1 MEVNNTTEQSQ
12 NTTNPQQ
19 IPATPPPEHDTF
31 MQATRKA
38 LGALERFVGW
48 LYQSARKALGNVHI
62 EPYAVIRRID
72 RLLVWART
80 TFPPDKFDSV
90 SAWAARSGHGGLIV
104 AQILALIFFLVVA
117 IKLENWVFIL
127 HGAGIAALL
136 VILQYSAER
145 FMNAGKSLIQ
155 ASPSRMNSG
164 AFLDCLA
171 LIVEVGGILMFIAF
185 IMQARRLSSWSPFW
199 TGLGVWALCDCVAYI
214 ALNPSM
220 ANTTVSSGGS
230 AGDEAI
236 GILSFFVKA
245 IVCIVPLAFGIG
257 AVIGSVALFIAIFS
271 VIGDINR
278 IAAGQQALWL
288 IGLCAC
294 LPFGTYL
301 LFVLYHLAIDVIQAI
316 LAIPQK
322 LEKR

>member
-1 MEVNNTTEQSQ
+1 MEEKSTTDQ
-12 NTTNPQQ
+12 PQ
-19 IPATPPPEHDTF
+19 ATVSSGSENKPPEHDTF
-31 MQATRKA
+31 MQATRKT
-38 LGALERFVGW
+38 LKTLERFVGW
-48 LYQSARKALGNVHI
+48 LYQSARKILGSIHI
-62 EPYAVIRRID
+62 EPYAGIRRID
-72 RLLVWART
+72 SLLAWART
-80 TFPPDKFDSV
+80 TFPPDKFDSI
-90 SAWAARSGHGGLIV
+90 SAWSARTGHGGLIV
-104 AQILALIFFLVVA
+104 AQVLTLIFFLVVA
-117 IKLENWVFIL
+117 IKRENWVFVL
-127 HGAGIAALL
+127 HGLGVAALL

-155 ASPSRMNSG
+155 ASPSHMNSG

-171 LIVEVGGILMFIAF
+171 LVVEISGILLFISF
-185 IMQARRLSSWSPFW
+185 IMQAREISSWSPFW

-220 ANTTVSSGGS
+220 ANNSISSGGS

-257 AVIGSVALFIAIFS
+257 AVIGSVALFIAIFG

-278 IAAGQQALWL
+278 IAAGHQALWL
-288 IGLCAC
+288 IGLCAF

-301 LFVLYHLAIDVIQAI
+301 FFVLYHLMIDIIQAI
-316 LAIPQK
+316 LAIPHKQK
-322 LEKR
+322 SR